1 METQKQAVKD
11 KDLQYVIGNVLRWG
25 VWTAMIIALIGGV
38 LYLSHHGQETVHYPK
53 FEEHDRNILTVLKD
67 VLAGIRGGEGQS
79 LILLG
84 IMLLFATP
92 IVRVIFSLIGFTLE
106 RDWLYVVI
114 TLIVLGIIYTSVR
127 GGLG

>member
-1 METQKQAVKD
+1 METQQQTVKD

-25 VWTAMIIALIGGV
+25 VWSAMIIAFIGGV
-38 LYLSHHGQETVHYPK
+38 LYLTHHGQETVHYPR
-53 FEEHDRNILTVLKD
+53 FTEHDQGIGTILRNVLG
-67 VLAGIRGGEGQS
+67 GIGSGEGQS

-84 IMLLFATP
+84 IILLFATP
-92 IVRVIFSLIGFTLE
+92 IMRVIFSLIGFTLE

-114 TLIVLGIIYTSVR
+114 TLIVLAIIYTSVR